1 MAIEISNK
9 NMLSPV
15 GFRFTINRLPEMNF
29 FVQSVTLPGIT
40 IGSAEQPTPIRS
52 VPIPG
57 DRVTYSE
64 LDVSF
69 KIDEDMINY
78 ISVFKWIRGLG
89 FPDDTD
95 QYKELDESSPLMGEG
110 IYSDGNLIVLSSA
123 MNPNIRIDIFDMF
136 PISLTPIE
144 MNTRDTSIEYLE
156 ATVSFRFLNYDF
168 VRL

>member
-1 MAIEISNK
+1 MIQNK

-15 GFRFTINRLPEMNF
+15 GFRFNVNRLPEMNF

-40 IGSAEQPTPIRS
+40 MGGTEQPTPLRQ

-78 ISVFKWIRGLG
+78 ISIFNWIRALG
-89 FPDDTD
+89 FPDDTE
-95 QYKELDESSPLMGEG
+95 QYQQLDSESQLTGG
-110 IYSDGNLIVLSSA
+110 IYSDGNLIILSSA

-136 PISLTPIE
+136 PISLSPIE

>member
-1 MAIEISNK
+1 MIQNK

-15 GFRFTINRLPEMNF
+15 GFRFNVNRLPEMNF

-40 IGSAEQPTPIRS
+40 MGGTEQPTPLRQ

-78 ISVFKWIRGLG
+78 ISIFKWIRALG
-89 FPDDTD
+89 FPDDTE
-95 QYKELDESSPLMGEG
+95 QYQQLDSESQLTGG
-110 IYSDGNLIVLSSA
+110 IYSDGNLIILSSA

-136 PISLTPIE
+136 PISLSPIE